1 MSENSY
7 EDSYEDSY
15 ENTYEISSSYSSS
28 SSEEEEHPEPIK
40 YVFWNG
46 FLLHEDRINDEVYIK
61 FKHNELEENMFG
73 NKFFK
78 DDKFRILFNE
88 MIKISNL
95 LLPHLNEL
103 LKIDEKD
110 LDLSN
115 CLLQDKYDN
124 LFRKK
129 PENIETTENYKKLQK
144 CLEILKDY
152 ETKIKFKPAGSHHHS
167 LYSIIKFENYNIV
180 LNISKL
186 ISCRYLD
193 IEIRCMDLKIE
204 MNLEDKNFIRFYSY
218 KYFLSQSIYDI
229 YHNNFEY

>member
-1 MSENSY
+1 MPEQSSENSYEDLYKILYKNLYENSY
-7 EDSYEDSY
+7 EDSYEESS
-15 ENTYEISSSYSSS
+15 EISSSYSSS
-28 SSEEEEHPEPIK
+28 SSEEEEEHPEPIK
-40 YVFWNG
+40 YIFWNG

-95 LLPHLNEL
+95 LLPHLNDL

-115 CLLQDKYDN
+115 GLLQDKYDN

-129 PENIETTENYKKLQK
+129 PENIETTENYKRLQK

-152 ETKIKFKPAGSHHHS
+152 ETKIKFKPVNSYYSS

-180 LNISKL
+180 LDISKE
-186 ISCRYLD
+186 IDCRYLD
-193 IEIRCMDLKIE
+193 IQIRCMDLKIE
-204 MNLEDKNFIRFYSY
+204 MNLEDKI
-218 KYFLSQSIYDI
+218 L
-229 YHNNFEY
+229 